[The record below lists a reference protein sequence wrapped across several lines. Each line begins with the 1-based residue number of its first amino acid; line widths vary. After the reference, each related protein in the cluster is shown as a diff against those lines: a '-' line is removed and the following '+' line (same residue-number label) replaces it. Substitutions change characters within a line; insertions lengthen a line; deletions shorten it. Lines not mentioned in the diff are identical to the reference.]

1 MFNQYG
7 SVLCISCESSMRLAT
22 IEPSAEGT
30 STVTFECRY
39 LPCARTRVMVIGKPQ
54 LGQDALSLAAW
65 PVSSV
70 MKSPAGVGGTGVG
83 ASFVWTATRQS
94 TDATSHPS

>member
-7 SVLCISCESSMRLAT
+7 SVLCNSCQSSMRLAT

-39 LPCARTRVMVIGKPQ
+39 PPSARSRVMLIGKPHP
-54 LGQDALSLAAW
+54 GQDVLSLAW
-65 PVSSV
+65 PVLSATKKPGRSRLD
-70 MKSPAGVGGTGVG
+70 GGWGLLYRDG
-83 ASFVWTATRQS
+83 DATR
-94 TDATSHPS
+94 H

>member
-7 SVLCISCESSMRLAT
+7 SVLCNSCQSSMRLAT

-39 LPCARTRVMVIGKPQ
+39 LPCARSRVMVIGQPQ
-54 LGQDALSLAAW
+54 LGQDVLSLAW
-65 PVSSV
+65 PVLI
-70 MKSPAGVGGTGVG
+70 
-83 ASFVWTATRQS
+83 ATRKPGRSRLDGGWGLLNRQS
-94 TDATSHPS
+94 DATRH